1 MSERQYRKSDI
12 ITVTDVAMLVNQ
24 FYDKVRQDG
33 LLAPV
38 FNSVINDNWES
49 HLNRMTDFWSTILLY
64 TKTYKDDP
72 MPKHLPLP
80 VTKEHFDR
88 WLDLFNQT
96 LDELFEG
103 SIADTAKK
111 RAENIARIMMV
122 VKEVSIN
129 N

>member
-1 MSERQYRKSDI
+1 
-12 ITVTDVAMLVNQ
+12 MLVNQ

-80 VTKEHFDR
+80 VAKEHFDR

>member
-24 FYDKVRQDG
+24 FYDKVRQDE

-38 FNSVINDNWES
+38 FNSMIKDNWES